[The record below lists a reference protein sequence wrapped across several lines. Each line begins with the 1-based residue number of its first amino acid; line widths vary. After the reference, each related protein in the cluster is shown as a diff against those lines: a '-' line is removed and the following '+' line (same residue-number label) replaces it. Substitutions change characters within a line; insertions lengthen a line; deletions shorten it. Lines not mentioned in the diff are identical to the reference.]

1 MKKEVCLK
9 ILTISLI
16 VLMMVAMS
24 TSVFAAKD
32 YLNPKSI
39 VAKDSAAANSTQNI
53 MGLVLGVVQAIAAG
67 VAVIMLVV
75 IGIKYVAAAPSE
87 KADLKKSLI
96 TYVVGAILL
105 FAGSGILQVVK
116 TFAVQLK

>member
-24 TSVFAAKD
+24 TSVFAKD
-32 YLNPKSI
+32 YLNPNSI

-116 TFAVQLK
+116 TFAKQLN

>member
-1 MKKEVCLK
+1 
-9 ILTISLI
+9 
-16 VLMMVAMS
+16 MVAMS

-32 YLNPKSI
+32 YLDPSLI
-39 VAKDSAAANSTQNI
+39 VAKNSTAANSTQNI